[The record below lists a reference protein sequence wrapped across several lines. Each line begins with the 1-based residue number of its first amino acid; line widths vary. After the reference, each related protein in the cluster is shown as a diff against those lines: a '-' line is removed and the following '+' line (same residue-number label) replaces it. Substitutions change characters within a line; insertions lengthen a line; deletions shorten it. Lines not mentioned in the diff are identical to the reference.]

1 MSMSPDTASVA
12 AALVAGV
19 LAGDRRLCARAISL
33 IENNAPAARE
43 IISALYPYTGRAMVV
58 GVTGSPG
65 VGKSTLVEAMALEWR
80 RTGRTVG
87 IVAVDPTSPFTGGA
101 ILGDRIRMQRTS
113 GDAGVFIR
121 SMASRGHLGGL
132 AAATEEAVA
141 VLDAAGFDVVVVETV
156 GAGQSEVE
164 IMDVAHTTVVVLAP
178 GLGDD
183 IQAAKAGILE
193 IGDVFV
199 VNKADR
205 PGAAETAVQLQNM
218 LELGSAAARHGRVRL
233 SAQDLIHHAGLE
245 QEPEPAEREDNL
257 WEPPVLQTTAFD
269 GGGVP
274 EVVAAVARHQDYLKA
289 HGLAAT
295 RDFEKAQ
302 ARVREL
308 LARILSSQ
316 AEARAAQAG
325 QWEPIIGRVARRELD
340 PFAAATLI
348 GQRFMS

>member
-1 MSMSPDTASVA
+1 MAPNRN
-12 AALVAGV
+12 ALATELVSGV

-33 IENNAPAARE
+33 IENNAPEARE
-43 IISALYPYTGRAMVV
+43 IVSALYPHTGQAMVV

-65 VGKSTLVEAMALEWR
+65 VGKSTLVEAMTLEWR
-80 RTGRTVG
+80 RRGRTVG

-113 GDAGVFIR
+113 GDVGVFIR
-121 SMASRGHLGGL
+121 SMAARGHLGGL

-141 VLDAAGFDVVVVETV
+141 VLDAAGFQVVIVETV

-164 IMDVAHTTVVVLAP
+164 VMNVARTTVVVLAP

-183 IQAAKAGILE
+183 VQAAKAGILE

-205 PGAAETAVQLQNM
+205 PGAKETAVQLENM
-218 LELGSAAARHGRVRL
+218 LELGGAMARHGRVRL

-245 QEPEPAEREDNL
+245 QETEVVESEDIG
-257 WEPPVLQTTAFD
+257 WQPPVLQTTAFD

-274 EVVAAVARHQDYLKA
+274 EVVAAIERHHEYLQA
-289 HGLAAT
+289 HGVGAMREFERAA
-295 RDFEKAQ
+295 

-308 LARILSSQ
+308 LAAILAAKAQEKS
-316 AEARAAQAG
+316 AQAG
-325 QWEPIIGRVARRELD
+325 QWDSLIARVARRELD
-340 PFAAATLI
+340 PFSAATLVA
-348 GQRFMS
+348 QALSV